1 MAQKDTD
8 VQHGFIL
15 ALVENISSN
24 TISLFCKK
32 KNGFVEVL
40 VNE

>member
-1 MAQKDTD
+1 MYNTD
-8 VQHGFIL
+8 SFWL
-15 ALVENISSN
+15 SWKISAPTRSP
-24 TISLFCKK
+24 SSVKK

>member
-1 MAQKDTD
+1 MSQKDTD

-15 ALVENISSN
+15 ALVENISAN
-24 TISLFCKK
+24 TSSLFCKK
-32 KNGFVEVL
+32 KNGFVEVV